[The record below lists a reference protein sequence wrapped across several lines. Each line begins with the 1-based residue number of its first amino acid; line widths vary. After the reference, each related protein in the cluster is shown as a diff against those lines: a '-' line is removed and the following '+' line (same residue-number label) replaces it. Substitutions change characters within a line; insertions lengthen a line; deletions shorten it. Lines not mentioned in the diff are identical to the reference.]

1 MEMIT
6 MIAYVAGALG
16 VLFGGIAWMIHVQI
30 SPIKDLL
37 KKSESNQVTK
47 EMFKAQITPI
57 KDLLA
62 NHITDTNKKIEA
74 LSGRIDKLADR
85 FDKMSDRFDRQND
98 QFVRLYELVIKEK

>member
-6 MIAYVAGALG
+6 MIAYVVGALG

-30 SPIKDLL
+30 SPV
-37 KKSESNQVTK
+37 KKSVNDVK
-47 EMFKAQITPI
+47 E
-57 KDLLA
+57 LLT